1 MKEIKLSLRLTLPE
15 YDTLVECVSDE
26 LHRSEVFA
34 GDGSTLSATCS
45 SLLEKIKDA
54 RLASATC
61 ATCQLCE
68 PWREKQLETGNSD
81 LALCWGAGF
90 PPSEAF
96 LSGPACSRYIPNDRS
111 HD

>member
-1 MKEIKLSLRLTLPE
+1 MKDIKISLRITQPE
-15 YDTLVECVSDE
+15 YDTLVEWLADE
-26 LHRSEVFA
+26 LHRCEVFA
-34 GDGSTLSATCS
+34 GEDSALAATCS

-61 ATCQLCE
+61 ATCRLCE
-68 PWREKQLETGNSD
+68 PWREKQLETGNTD

-90 PPSEAF
+90 PPSLAY
-96 LSGPACSRYIPNDRS
+96 LSGPACSRYIPNTDD

>member
-15 YDTLVECVSDE
+15 YDTLVECVADE
-26 LHRSEVFA
+26 LHLSTVFA
-34 GDGSTLSATCS
+34 GDGSALAATCS

-61 ATCQLCE
+61 ASCLYCE
-68 PWREKQLETGNSD
+68 PWLEKQRESGNRD
-81 LALCWGAGF
+81 LALCFGDGI
-90 PPSEAF
+90 PPAIAF
-96 LSGPACSRYIPNDRS
+96 LSAPACSKYTPQPAS

>member
-1 MKEIKLSLRLTLPE
+1 MKEISLKLRLTLPE
-15 YDTLVECVSDE
+15 YDTLVECVADE

-34 GDGSTLSATCS
+34 GDVSTLAATCS

-61 ATCQLCE
+61 ATCFFCE
-68 PWREKQLETGNSD
+68 PWDAEQLETGNRD
-81 LALCWGAGF
+81 LALCFGEGL
-90 PPSEAF
+90 PPSKAF
-96 LSGPACSRYIPNDRS
+96 LSGPACSRYIPNTDS

>member
-1 MKEIKLSLRLTLPE
+1 MKEISLKLRLTLPE
-15 YDTLVECVSDE
+15 YDTLVECVADE

-34 GDGSTLSATCS
+34 GDGSTLAATCS

-61 ATCQLCE
+61 ATCRLCD
-68 PWREKQLETGNSD
+68 PWREKQLETGNRD
-81 LALCWGAGF
+81 LALCWGAGY

-96 LSGPACSRYIPNDRS
+96 MSGPACSRYIPNTDEP
-111 HD
+111 

>member
-15 YDTLVECVSDE
+15 YDTLVECVADE

-34 GDGSTLSATCS
+34 GDGSTLAATCS

-61 ATCQLCE
+61 ETCAYCK
-68 PWREKQLETGNSD
+68 PWSRGQLETGNRD
-81 LALCWGAGF
+81 LALCFGGGL
-90 PPSEAF
+90 PPSTAF
-96 LSGPACSRYIPNDRS
+96 LSGPACIKYLPQPDS

>member
-1 MKEIKLSLRLTLPE
+1 MKEISLKLRLTLPE
-15 YDTLVECVSDE
+15 YDTLVECVADE

-34 GDGSTLSATCS
+34 GDGSALAGTCS

-61 ATCQLCE
+61 ATCRLCE
-68 PWREKQLETGNSD
+68 PWREKQLETGNRD
-81 LALCWGAGF
+81 LALCWGVGF

-96 LSGPACSRYIPNDRS
+96 LSGPACSRYIPND
-111 HD
+111 